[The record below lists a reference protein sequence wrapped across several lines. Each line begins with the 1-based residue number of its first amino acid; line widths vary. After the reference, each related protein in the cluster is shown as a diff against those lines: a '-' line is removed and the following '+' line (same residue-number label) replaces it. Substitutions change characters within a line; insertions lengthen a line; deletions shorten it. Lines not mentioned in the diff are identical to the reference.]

1 MSISRYRMWR
11 SLCPSTIKWRLPAD
25 WTIVQSNGWH
35 VGTELSQDGNS
46 LIGQAHGGRDKEP
59 DMTGIANGSIDGD
72 HFHMTIYW
80 PDNMTCNYLG
90 TVDAHGKAE
99 GTIVDAS
106 TGATIAN
113 WYGEP
118 ALSEWR

>member
-1 MSISRYRMWR
+1 MSNQN
-11 SLCPSTIKWRLPAD
+11 LKWRLPVD

-35 VGTELSQDGNS
+35 VWTELSQDGNS
-46 LIGQAHGGRDKEP
+46 LIGKVHGARDKEP

-72 HFHMTIYW
+72 QFQMTVYW
-80 PDNMTCNYLG
+80 PDNTICNYLG
-90 TVDAHGKAE
+90 TVDADRKAE

-106 TGATIAN
+106 TGATIAS

-118 ALSEWR
+118 ALLEWR